1 MKWLRRLV
9 GMESTPKS
17 VPSPPLPA
25 PPPTRPEKE
34 AVRYAREK
42 GGYTLY
48 QSFDGSGMLVSDLE
62 KHRSVRLELVQAVR
76 PYVVEAVANGWAPRK
91 LAKAIQEAG
100 LLPEEQAEVFAHM
113 EIAIA
118 VNRGQI
124 HEMREA
130 GFKNVE
136 VQDGTESKH
145 CRSVDGKRRSLDWAE
160 KRPIGCEGCV
170 RSFTPGDLA
179 D

>member
-1 MKWLRRLV
+1 MRWLRKLV
-9 GMESTPKS
+9 GLELTPK
-17 VPSPPLPA
+17 PAPAPPLPA
-25 PPPTRPEKE
+25 PPPVRPESE
-34 AVRYAREK
+34 AVRYARER
-42 GGYTLY
+42 GGYTLC
-48 QSFDGSGMLVSDLE
+48 QSFDKSGMLVSDPE
-62 KHRSVRLELVQAVR
+62 KHRSVRLDLVQAVL

-91 LAKAIQEAG
+91 LAKVIQEAG
-100 LLPEEQAEVFAHM
+100 LLQGEHAEVFAHM

-118 VNRGQI
+118 VNRGQVR
-124 HEMREA
+124 EMRKA

-160 KRPIGCEGCV
+160 KHPIGCERCV
-170 RSFTPGDLA
+170 RSFIPGDLA